1 MSPEEMSQAT
11 LSLQNRFRGCLLG
24 LASGDAVGT
33 TVEFKRRGTF
43 PLVTDMVGGGPFQLE
58 RGEWTD
64 DTSMALCIAA
74 SLTEL
79 TYFDA
84 TDIMDRFCRWKD
96 SGYLSSNGHCFDIGN
111 TVRDALR
118 RYQRSGA
125 PFSGSTDVYSAGN
138 GCLMRLAPI
147 PMFFHA
153 DRAAVIEHA
162 ALSSRTTHGAEEC
175 IAASQLF
182 AAMLH
187 QALLGADK
195 ETILSGHGLDDIE
208 SRSVC
213 AIAQRA
219 YQTKSVDQIR
229 GSGYVV
235 ESLEAALWC
244 FDTTDSFEAAIL
256 LAANLGDDADTTA
269 AICGQIAGAFYGES
283 GIPPHWL
290 CHLAKAGTIRKF
302 ADRLWQIGSDGID
315 VDADT
320 DDSEVLQGALGPDG
334 VPCAVIFQGEGSR
347 R

>member
-1 MSPEEMSQAT
+1 MSQET
-11 LSLQNRFRGCLLG
+11 IGLQNRFRGCLLG

-43 PLVTDMVGGGPFQLE
+43 PPVTEMVGGGPFQLA

-79 TYFDA
+79 TRFDA
-84 TDIMDRFCRWKD
+84 ADIMDRFCRWKD
-96 SGYLSSNGHCFDIGN
+96 QGYLSSNGACFDIGN
-111 TVRDALR
+111 TVRDALSR
-118 RYQRSGA
+118 FQSSGE
-125 PFSGSTDVYSAGN
+125 PFSGSTHPQSAGN
-138 GCLMRLAPI
+138 GALMRLAPI

-162 ALSSRTTHGAEEC
+162 ALSSRTTHGADEC
-175 IAASQLF
+175 IAASRLF
-182 AAMLH
+182 GAMLH

-195 ETILSGHGLDDIE
+195 DTILLGHGLTDID
-208 SRSVC
+208 SASVR

-219 YQTKSVDQIR
+219 YQKKGIDQIR

-244 FDTTDSFEAAIL
+244 FDTTDSFKAAIL

-290 CHLAKAGTIRKF
+290 EHLAKAASIRQF
-302 ADRLWQIGSDGID
+302 ADRLWQIGS
-315 VDADT
+315 A
-320 DDSEVLQGALGPDG
+320 
-334 VPCAVIFQGEGSR
+334 EGR
-347 R
+347 TTG